1 MGQTKHEDLFTA
13 FFLHCDAYVKIYETY
28 ASHFCVYVTPYASH
42 FCVYVT
48 PSASHFCVYVTP
60 SASHYDAYA
69 KIYEIP
75 FWIFS

>member
-28 ASHFCVYVTPYASH
+28 ASHSCVYE
-42 FCVYVT
+42 
-48 PSASHFCVYVTP
+48 TP
-60 SASHYDAYA
+60 SASHYDVYVKSYA
-69 KIYEIP
+69 SHYDVYVMLSASHYDVYVKICEIP